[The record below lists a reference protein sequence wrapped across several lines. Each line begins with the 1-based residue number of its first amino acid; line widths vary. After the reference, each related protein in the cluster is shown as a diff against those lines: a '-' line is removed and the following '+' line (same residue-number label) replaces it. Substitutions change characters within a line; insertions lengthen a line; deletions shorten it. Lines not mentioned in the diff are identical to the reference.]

1 MKKEL
6 QKYLVPILIIGMAI
20 CLVAGILI
28 GMKVSGKKA
37 GSGKTDA
44 SSRLTAASAASTGS
58 SDAQTAA
65 ATTASAAASGAQ
77 AAGTDTQDAG
87 KDNYDYMAHQPQL
100 PDGVVSTLYGNDGLM
115 QIVCIGDSQYANF
128 KGADGLGAL
137 LSHYCKANV
146 FNLGLGGA
154 TAAVT
159 PTEGSASV
167 SRSGCGVVSAICGD
181 TSPDKVFA
189 SEDSYARS
197 IFDSCDF
204 TRTDVFVIAF
214 GVNDYLRNIPLTD
227 DNMRTNV
234 RAYRGALAYMV
245 MKLQNKFPNAQI
257 VVVAPGYCQFF
268 EGGTGAY
275 LGDGNIRKNKQGYTV
290 SDLVDVARNF
300 ADNNVGFMDTYELLG
315 INSYNAKEMLLDGI
329 HMTHAAVACR
339 EILPRGLLTAGNACH
354 ASERFA
360 AACFMQYER
369 HRVSCIEKSRRNGKT
384 GAYCIEI
391 NEIYAIRAR
400 SANMSWKIYA
410 DEQAAPLLH

>member
-1 MKKEL
+1 MMRKKL
-6 QKYLVPILIIGMAI
+6 QKYLAPILIIGMAV

-37 GSGKTDA
+37 ASGKTDA
-44 SSRLTAASAASTGS
+44 SSRLTTIAAAASAAVTQAPDAASIAAQTAETSSITAASAASTGS

-159 PTEGSASV
+159 PTEGSASA

-329 HMTHAAVACR
+329 HMTPKGRQLYAQMLSRIIIRSQGYSIGEGVNPDDADWVATR
-339 EILPRGLLTAGNACH
+339 T
-354 ASERFA
+354 
-360 AACFMQYER
+360 
-369 HRVSCIEKSRRNGKT
+369 NG
-384 GAYCIEI
+384 
-391 NEIYAIRAR
+391 
-400 SANMSWKIYA
+400 
-410 DEQAAPLLH
+410 

>member
-1 MKKEL
+1 
-6 QKYLVPILIIGMAI
+6 
-20 CLVAGILI
+20 
-28 GMKVSGKKA
+28 
-37 GSGKTDA
+37 
-44 SSRLTAASAASTGS
+44 
-58 SDAQTAA
+58 
-65 ATTASAAASGAQ
+65 
-77 AAGTDTQDAG
+77 
-87 KDNYDYMAHQPQL
+87 
-100 PDGVVSTLYGNDGLM
+100 M

-128 KGADGLGAL
+128 KGSDGLGAL
-137 LSHYCKANV
+137 LSHYCRANV

-159 PTEGSASV
+159 PTEGSASA

-197 IFDSCDF
+197 IYDSCDF
-204 TRTDVFVIAF
+204 SRTDVFVIAF

-245 MKLQNKFPNAQI
+245 MKLQNKFPGAQI

-275 LGDGNIRKNKQGYTV
+275 LGDGNIKKNKQGYTV

-329 HMTHAAVACR
+329 HMTPKGRQLYAQMLSRIIIRSQGYSIGEGVNPDDVDWVA
-339 EILPRGLLTAGNACH
+339 T
-354 ASERFA
+354 
-360 AACFMQYER
+360 
-369 HRVSCIEKSRRNGKT
+369 KTNG
-384 GAYCIEI
+384 
-391 NEIYAIRAR
+391 
-400 SANMSWKIYA
+400 
-410 DEQAAPLLH
+410 

>member
-6 QKYLVPILIIGMAI
+6 QKYLVPVLIIGMAV

-28 GMKVSGKKA
+28 GIKA
-37 GSGKTDA
+37 AGRKSASGKTDA
-44 SSRLTAASAASTGS
+44 STQDTATAVTSAAAQAPDAASTAAQTAETSSATAASAAATDS
-58 SDAQTAA
+58 SAAQTAA
-65 ATTASAAASGAQ
+65 NTAGAAASTQ
-77 AAGTDTQDAG
+77 AAGASTQDAG

-100 PDGVVSTLYGNDGLM
+100 PDGVASTLYGNDGLM

-128 KGADGLGAL
+128 KGTDGLGAL

-159 PTEGSASV
+159 PTEGSASA

-197 IFDSCDF
+197 IYDSCDF
-204 TRTDVFVIAF
+204 SRTNVFVIAF

-245 MKLQNKFPNAQI
+245 MKLQNKFPDAQI

-275 LGDGNIRKNKQGYTV
+275 LGDGNIRKNNQGYTV

-329 HMTHAAVACR
+329 HMTPKGRQLYAQMLSRIIIRSQGYSIGEGVNPDDVDWVA
-339 EILPRGLLTAGNACH
+339 T
-354 ASERFA
+354 
-360 AACFMQYER
+360 
-369 HRVSCIEKSRRNGKT
+369 KTNG
-384 GAYCIEI
+384 
-391 NEIYAIRAR
+391 
-400 SANMSWKIYA
+400 
-410 DEQAAPLLH
+410 

>member
-6 QKYLVPILIIGMAI
+6 QKYLVPVLIIGMAV

-28 GMKVSGKKA
+28 GMKASGRKTA
-37 GSGKTDA
+37 SGQTAA
-44 SSRLTAASAASTGS
+44 SSQLTTAVAAASSGDANAADTAASAAAQTEATASATAAGAVTTDSSAAQTAANTAGAAS
-58 SDAQTAA
+58 SDAQEAD
-65 ATTASAAASGAQ
+65 AS
-77 AAGTDTQDAG
+77 QDAG
-87 KDNYDYMAHQPQL
+87 KDNYDYMAHQPAL
-100 PDGVVSTLYGNDGLM
+100 PDGVASTLYGNDGLM

-128 KGADGLGAL
+128 KGTDGLGAL

-159 PTEGSASV
+159 PTEGSASA

-181 TSPDKVFA
+181 ASPDKVFA

-197 IFDSCDF
+197 IYDSCDF
-204 TRTDVFVIAF
+204 SRTDVFVIAF

-245 MKLQNKFPNAQI
+245 MKLQNKFPDAQI

-275 LGDGNIRKNKQGYTV
+275 LGDGNIKKNKQGYTV

-329 HMTHAAVACR
+329 HMTPKGRQLYAQMLSRIIIRSQGYSIGEGVNPDDADWVA
-339 EILPRGLLTAGNACH
+339 T
-354 ASERFA
+354 
-360 AACFMQYER
+360 
-369 HRVSCIEKSRRNGKT
+369 KTNG
-384 GAYCIEI
+384 
-391 NEIYAIRAR
+391 
-400 SANMSWKIYA
+400 
-410 DEQAAPLLH
+410 

>member
-6 QKYLVPILIIGMAI
+6 QKYLVPVLIIGMAV

-28 GMKVSGKKA
+28 GMKASGRKTA
-37 GSGKTDA
+37 SGQTAA
-44 SSRLTAASAASTGS
+44 SSQLTTAVAAASSGDANAADTAASAAAQTEATASATAAGAATTDSSAAQTAANTAGAAS
-58 SDAQTAA
+58 SDAQEAD
-65 ATTASAAASGAQ
+65 AS
-77 AAGTDTQDAG
+77 QDAG
-87 KDNYDYMAHQPQL
+87 KDNYDYMAHQPAL
-100 PDGVVSTLYGNDGLM
+100 PDGVASTLYGNDGLM

-128 KGADGLGAL
+128 KGSDGLGAL
-137 LSHYCKANV
+137 LSHYCRANV

-159 PTEGSASV
+159 PTEGSASA

-181 TSPDKVFA
+181 ASPDKVFA

-197 IFDSCDF
+197 IYDSCDF
-204 TRTDVFVIAF
+204 SRTDVFVIAF

-245 MKLQNKFPNAQI
+245 MKLQNKFPDAQI

-275 LGDGNIRKNKQGYTV
+275 LGDGNIKKNKQGYTV

-329 HMTHAAVACR
+329 HMTPKGRQLYAQMLSRIIIRSQGYSIGEGVNPDDADWVA
-339 EILPRGLLTAGNACH
+339 T
-354 ASERFA
+354 
-360 AACFMQYER
+360 
-369 HRVSCIEKSRRNGKT
+369 KTNG
-384 GAYCIEI
+384 
-391 NEIYAIRAR
+391 
-400 SANMSWKIYA
+400 
-410 DEQAAPLLH
+410 